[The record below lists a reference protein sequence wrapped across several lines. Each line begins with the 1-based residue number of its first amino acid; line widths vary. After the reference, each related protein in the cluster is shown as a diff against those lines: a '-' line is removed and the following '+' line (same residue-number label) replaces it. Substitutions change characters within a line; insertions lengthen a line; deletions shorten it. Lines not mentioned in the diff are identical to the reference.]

1 MRARGAAERGPAPV
15 GAAARGRP
23 RLAISEAGAEVRS
36 LNPGLIIGKE
46 KFDALQYPALQA
58 TRTRLQE
65 PELLWRGRGMGG
77 SSTINGILAIRP
89 VPEDHDEWGL
99 PGWGWDDVLPAYRRL
114 ETEHDFG
121 GDAWHGN
128 DGPMPIFRIPQ
139 ERWGAVDA
147 RAERSGARGRLW
159 LVCRPQ
165 RADR

>member
-1 MRARGAAERGPAPV
+1 
-15 GAAARGRP
+15 
-23 RLAISEAGAEVRS
+23 
-36 LNPGLIIGKE
+36 
-46 KFDALQYPALQA
+46 
-58 TRTRLQE
+58 
-65 PELLWRGRGMGG
+65 MGG

-139 ERWGAVDA
+139 ERWGAVDRALSGAALATGYGWCADHNAPTGDGVSPYAINGDPGAGGA
-147 RAERSGARGRLW
+147 RHDERRLPRADPRSTEPPHRRRRARRLRRDGRRVERSA
-159 LVCRPQ
+159 C
-165 RADR
+165 A